1 MNEKHADFYMRC
13 AHLEKCTVK
22 CTTVFQI
29 IFSLSMITTSF
40 TIAEKK
46 YCDIKL
52 QDSILNLKNLSTKV
66 TCTKKK
72 YSIEFLLWYLQIL
85 YIKRVVRQLFYF
97 RTWMFVYTWQERK
110 GLMNV
115 FRHAVDVG
123 LKGFG
128 QCVDD
133 VPWKNI
139 MSMMTTE
146 CTYTHLVLLLY
157 YSMFNSPLNW
167 VKTWQFNAVQQ
178 WILSQLFLPTSVGII
193 KLGVYGQRNSTIKSP
208 PAQVMSM

>member
-1 MNEKHADFYMRC
+1 MYQRTSHA
-13 AHLEKCTVK
+13 
-22 CTTVFQI
+22 Q
-29 IFSLSMITTSF
+29 
-40 TIAEKK
+40 
-46 YCDIKL
+46 
-52 QDSILNLKNLSTKV
+52 
-66 TCTKKK
+66 KK
-72 YSIEFLLWYLQIL
+72 YSIKFLLWYLQIL

-97 RTWMFVYTWQERK
+97 LTWMFVYTWQERK

-146 CTYTHLVLLLY
+146 YIYTHLVLLLY

-208 PAQVMSM
+208 PAQVMSAVVSRLSDIHQCIVLLGTCTDLYSCVVLLSLRKKYITNTRLQLNFKWNRFCFV